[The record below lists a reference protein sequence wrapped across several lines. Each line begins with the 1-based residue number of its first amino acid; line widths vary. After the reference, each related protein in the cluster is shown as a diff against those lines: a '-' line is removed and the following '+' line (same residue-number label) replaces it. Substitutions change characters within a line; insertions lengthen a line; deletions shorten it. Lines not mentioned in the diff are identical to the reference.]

1 MGTVNKTT
9 DELNQFIED
18 TEVFMEESP
27 GKKAAATGAEVFN
40 DYSANKATGTYSH
53 AENYGNTASGNQ
65 SHAEGT
71 RTTASGESSHSEGS
85 GTKAGGVNSHAE
97 GTQTVAGPYSHAEGN
112 LTDASGD
119 TAHAEGYKSKA
130 FGQFSHAE
138 GSDCTCESGA
148 PRSHAEGF
156 NTKTSAP
163 NSHAEGNGSHVLQN
177 GDCGHCEGSGT
188 WVWSFAGHAEG
199 NQTQAWDTA
208 HAEGYLCQAQGTL
221 SHAGGYGSH
230 ATGYASFAHG
240 LAVSTTLDYE
250 VSFGQYNATGPRT
263 AFSIGVGTGED
274 ARKNALEV
282 STSGNTYL
290 YGVGGYDGTNA
301 DTAVPI
307 NQLDRPTRS
316 TANMNDCLQTGFYP
330 WCTLGRPTGATGAF
344 SLAVRRA
351 STPDYQGYYT
361 VEQTCY
367 GREAE
372 QGQVWTRMVFDKGG
386 SASPDTDYMEWIRVD
401 GGVGQ
406 EGGMDPVTVRLS
418 CGGDLKANLSRDLA
432 VGESIAIFRRT
443 RMNYYS
449 DSGGAYKYTYL
460 ATDHDVFD
468 ENDNIASGLNLW
480 DTMAGEK
487 NSLFRSI
494 RWNKVP
500 MDEVPDHEGIAYIM
514 CDTESPEDTLGPE
527 VFGAPFVRKVEKSP
541 SYHRLCD
548 GRGVKIGGKYKAYAH
563 IRFAVGVVKMT
574 TSKECRLVSNLAKFK
589 LRYESNG
596 DTVSIRAQA
605 E

>member
-40 DYSANKATGTYSH
+40 DYSGNKATGQYSH
-53 AENYGNTASGNQ
+53 AEGKGVTASG
-65 SHAEGT
+65 T
-71 RTTASGESSHSEGS
+71 
-85 GTKAGGVNSHAE
+85 NSHAE

-119 TAHAEGYKSKA
+119 TAHAEGYKTKA
-130 FGQFSHAE
+130 LGQFSHAE

-163 NSHAEGNGSHVLQN
+163 NSHAEGNGSHVLQG

-221 SHAGGYGSH
+221 SHAGGYGSV
-230 ATGYASFAHG
+230 ASGYSSFAHG
-240 LAVSTTLDYE
+240 LAVNTTLDYE

-274 ARKNALEV
+274 VRKNALEV

-301 DTAVPI
+301 DTAVPV
-307 NQLDRPTRS
+307 NHLDQPSRGDE
-316 TANMNDCLQTGFYP
+316 NMNECLQTGFYP
-330 WCTLGRPTGATGAF
+330 WCTLGRPSGATGAF
-344 SLAVRRA
+344 SLAVRR
-351 STPDYQGYYT
+351 STTPDYQGYYT

-372 QGQVWTRMVFDKGG
+372 LGQVWTRMVFDKGG
-386 SASPDTDYMEWIRVD
+386 SASSDTDYMEWVRVD
-401 GGVGQ
+401 AGGADDVR
-406 EGGMDPVTVRLS
+406 EGLNLLSGRDNPVTVRACVS
-418 CGGDLKANLSRDLA
+418 VFKDKSYVRAWLSRPLA
-432 VGESIAIFRRT
+432 SDERIAIFRKT
-443 RMNYYS
+443 RNKWFGK
-449 DSGGAYKYTYL
+449 DEGYKYTQM
-460 ATDHDVFD
+460 T
-468 ENDNIASGLNLW
+468 
-480 DTMAGEK
+480 K
-487 NSLFRSI
+487 NSFSGVNLQTDPKQTDKADFFHDNKFVRVPGLTELYELSSGPYPSPVSGEDMAMLFLNERKPGEYVI
-494 RWNKVP
+494 TDGRHCKIFADVNKVNKGSLH
-500 MDEVPDHEGIAYIM
+500 MAIGVVRMEKGGILLSNLSKFKARYEVTAE
-514 CDTESPEDTLGPE
+514 
-527 VFGAPFVRKVEKSP
+527 
-541 SYHRLCD
+541 
-548 GRGVKIGGKYKAYAH
+548 GVK
-563 IRFAVGVVKMT
+563 VGLSV
-574 TSKECRLVSNLAKFK
+574 E
-589 LRYESNG
+589 
-596 DTVSIRAQA
+596 
-605 E
+605 